1 MLRYDTIPLKATLT
15 ADGYLVDAQAV
26 VARTGIQVYRNADGT
41 TRRELRLPDEVF
53 HPDALAS
60 FAGKPLT
67 DDHPSEPVTARN
79 FKKYA
84 AGVVTGAAYA
94 DGDSVRAPIIIHDG
108 DTVDKALKG
117 GKRELSVGYSVKL
130 DETPGEW
137 NGQPYDA
144 IQREIR
150 VNHLSLVRHGRAGNA
165 RLNLD
170 SGDAVSD
177 FTSKEQ
183 QDMDKTMIQVKL
195 DTGLTYDAAPEVAM
209 ELDRLRGDNG
219 KHVQQVAGLQ
229 TKLDTAQAEIDALKA
244 QVASIPQL
252 KTDALATAREEVKA
266 RAELDKV
273 AAEFKVDASGKT
285 DRELKELVI
294 KTVRTDADLAGK
306 SDDYINA
313 SFDLAVSMKADA
325 AMAAQRLAG
334 KRDDDAGSKD
344 AGNNYNS
351 FMAKLGQKAE
361 A

>member
-1 MLRYDTIPLKATLT
+1 MTLRYDVLPLKATLT
-15 ADGYLVDAQAV
+15 ADGYLVDAQAL
-26 VARTGIQVYRNADGT
+26 VARTGIQTYRNTDGT
-41 TRRELRLPDEVF
+41 TRRELRIPEEVF
-53 HPDALAS
+53 HPDSLAS
-60 FAGKPLT
+60 FAGKPMT
-67 DDHPSEPVTARN
+67 DDHPNEPVSAAN

-84 AGVVTGAAYA
+84 IGVVTSPAYA
-94 DGDSVRAPIIIHDG
+94 DGESVRAAITIHDG
-108 DTVDKALKG
+108 VAVDKALKG

-150 VNHLSLVRHGRAGNA
+150 VNHLSLVRHGRAGTA

-183 QDMDKTMIQVKL
+183 QDMDKTMTQVKL

-219 KHVQQVAGLQ
+219 KHVQQAPALQ
-229 TKLDTAQAEIDALKA
+229 TKLDTAQATIDALKA
-244 QVASIPQL
+244 QVEGIPQI
-252 KTDALATAREEVKA
+252 KTDALATAREEVKV

-273 AAEFKVDASGKT
+273 ATDFKVDGTGKT
-285 DRELKELVI
+285 DREVKELVI
-294 KTVRTDADLAGK
+294 KTIRTDADLTGK

-313 SFDLAVSMKADA
+313 AFDIAVSMKADA
-325 AMAAQRLAG
+325 AMAAQRLTG
-334 KRDDDAGSKD
+334 DRSDGDKVET
-344 AGNNYNS
+344 NNYQS